1 MEIIKISP
9 RGYCY
14 GVVDAMVIAKNAS
27 LDPNLPRPIH
37 ILGMIVHN
45 KHVTDAFEEIG
56 IHTLDGENREEI
68 LEQIDTGTVIF
79 TAHGISPRVK
89 ELAKEKGLVTIDATC
104 PDVMRTYDL
113 ILEKKAAGFQII
125 YIGKKG
131 HPEPEGAYGTA
142 PDVVHLVETTADI
155 DALQFSEQDKI
166 FVTNQT
172 TMSQWDVL
180 DLMDYIHERYP
191 QAENHKEICMATQV
205 RQEAVAEQAKG
216 ADLTIVVGDPR
227 SNNTNRLAQVSE
239 EKAGVKAYRVADVT
253 EIELDWLK
261 NAQKVA
267 ITAGASTPTQ
277 VIREVLIF
285 LDQFDPADK
294 STWEKHHELSADS
307 ILPRAKK
314 KNMEEKR
321 RARLEHLKNG
331 GR

>member
-14 GVVDAMVIAKNAS
+14 GVVDAMIIAKNAS

-56 IHTLDGENREEI
+56 IYTVDGENREAI
-68 LEQIDTGTVIF
+68 LDKINEGTVIF
-79 TAHGISPRVK
+79 TAHGTSPRLK
-89 ELAKEKGLVTIDATC
+89 EKAKQKGLVTIDATC

-113 ILEKKAAGFQII
+113 ILEKKKAGYHVI

-142 PDVVHLVETTADI
+142 PDIVHLVETKSDI
-155 DALQFSEQDKI
+155 DELSLPTEKI

-180 DLMDYIHERYP
+180 DLMDYISEKYP
-191 QAENHKEICMATQV
+191 HAKQHKEICMATQV
-205 RQEAVAEQAKG
+205 RQEAVAEQAKA
-216 ADLTIVVGDPR
+216 ADLTLVVGDPR
-227 SNNTNRLAQVSE
+227 SNNTNRLAQVSI
-239 EKAGVKAYRVADVT
+239 EKAGVPAYRIANVT
-253 EIELDWLK
+253 EIDLNWLMNIK
-261 NAQKVA
+261 KVA
-267 ITAGASTPTQ
+267 VTAGASTPTQ
-277 VIREVLIF
+277 IIREVLIF
-285 LDQFDPADK
+285 LEQFDPSDQA
-294 STWEKHHELSADS
+294 TWEYNHHADAHN
-307 ILPRAKK
+307 ILPRASK